1 MYPWQ
6 QLEDIAELHIN
17 SAKAERV
24 ADNNQ
29 HGIKD

>member
-24 ADNNQ
+24 ADNN
-29 HGIKD
+29 